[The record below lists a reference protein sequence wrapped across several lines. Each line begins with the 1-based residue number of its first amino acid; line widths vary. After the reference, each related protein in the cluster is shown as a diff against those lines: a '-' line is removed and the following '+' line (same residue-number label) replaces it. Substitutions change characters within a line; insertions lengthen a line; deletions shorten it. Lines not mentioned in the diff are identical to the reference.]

1 MASKVFSFQTEGG
14 LTSPTIPLAS
24 VTHLQYFSLFL
35 SKNVRCLYTGEGYK
49 TSIGIRNSG
58 WEMSGADEVKSQ
70 NLTYKNPQLYNDYST
85 FQTHPHLSPSI

>member
-14 LTSPTIPLAS
+14 LTSPTIPLTS

-35 SKNVRCLYTGEGYK
+35 SKNVRCLYRGAGYK

-58 WEMSGADEVKSQ
+58 REMSGADEAKPQ
-70 NLTYKNPQLYNDYST
+70 NLTYENPQLYNDYST